1 MKNIMIIIDGMNDDS
16 IEELFNMTPYEYAS
30 PKHMEYMKARGSC
43 GLLKTCPDGFTA
55 ESLCCILTLLGQDK
69 GAIPL
74 GRAYL
79 EALAE
84 ELDIKDDEVVMRC
97 NLVALDTDGKVISST
112 GGILNEAQYNK
123 FSTIMSSNLEIED
136 IKMYRQELW

>member
-97 NLVALDTDGKVISST
+97 NLVALDTDGKVI
-112 GGILNEAQYNK
+112 
-123 FSTIMSSNLEIED
+123 
-136 IKMYRQELW
+136 

>member
-30 PKHMEYMKARGSC
+30 PKHMEYMKARGVY

-97 NLVALDTDGKVISST
+97 NLV
-112 GGILNEAQYNK
+112 
-123 FSTIMSSNLEIED
+123 
-136 IKMYRQELW
+136 